1 MAMNFRNDLN
11 EKQFEAVTTSSKFNR
26 IIAGAGSGK
35 TRVLTYRLAY
45 LLKERG
51 LDPFSLLAITFTN
64 KAAKEM
70 KERTISLL
78 PELDLRNLQ
87 ISTFHSFC
95 NYLLRREIRVLGF
108 PPSFSILDESDT
120 KLLLKNCAE
129 DLGYEKSGPIFDY
142 AYRFIG
148 SCKTKGQL
156 PGDIKEDFLN
166 DLSKQA
172 LNLFKEYEK
181 RKNAQFSL
189 DFDDLLIYTV
199 LILSSYPEIKAKYN
213 NRFKEILVDEFQ
225 DTNDL
230 QFRLLTLLSGENTGI
245 YVVGDPDQTIYTW
258 RGANQ
263 RVILDFD
270 KYFRPLNTIILN
282 ENYRSTSSILNV
294 ANTLI
299 DKNKERVKKDL
310 FTQNGKGNEVICHE
324 ELNDVSEANWVIK
337 KIKDLQKIKNVKL
350 KDVVILYRSSFISKT
365 FEKALME
372 NRISYKVYG
381 GLKFYDRKEIK
392 DALAYFYLLLNDLDD
407 ISFLRIINVPRR
419 GIGDTSISIIK
430 KEARD
435 ENLSLY
441 KYIKDIFKYESMLS
455 PRAKN
460 SLTSLVN
467 IVEDYKVRVN
477 DKNLSF
483 SETLDSYLKKLG
495 YYDYLIQDDDSEGE
509 RIANVKTLIEDI
521 RSYLKDNPTSTLDE
535 YLQNITLLTSQ
546 DAIID
551 DENTLTLMTV
561 HTAKGLEFD
570 YVFVVGFTDTTFP
583 SFKSVS
589 EGGTKGLEEERRLAY
604 VAFTRARK
612 ELYITY
618 NKGYS
623 YATKTAHLPS
633 RFIKES
639 GINNIDSLFERDLR
653 RYDSSSTIYKINFSS
668 KEPSRKVSEGRN
680 STVISFNVNNET
692 KWKVGDLLTHDA
704 FGDGKVIEVDGD
716 IIIVDFEN
724 FGIKKMLGSH
734 HMLHKKG

>member
-1 MAMNFRNDLN
+1 MVMNFRNDLN

-51 LDPFSLLAITFTN
+51 LDPFTLLAITFTN

-230 QFRLLTLLSGENTGI
+230 QFKLLTLLSGENTGI

-270 KYFRPLNTIILN
+270 KYF
-282 ENYRSTSSILNV
+282 
-294 ANTLI
+294 
-299 DKNKERVKKDL
+299 
-310 FTQNGKGNEVICHE
+310 Q
-324 ELNDVSEANWVIK
+324 EL
-337 KIKDLQKIKNVKL
+337 
-350 KDVVILYRSSFISKT
+350 
-365 FEKALME
+365 
-372 NRISYKVYG
+372 
-381 GLKFYDRKEIK
+381 
-392 DALAYFYLLLNDLDD
+392 
-407 ISFLRIINVPRR
+407 
-419 GIGDTSISIIK
+419 
-430 KEARD
+430 
-435 ENLSLY
+435 
-441 KYIKDIFKYESMLS
+441 DIFQ
-455 PRAKN
+455 
-460 SLTSLVN
+460 
-467 IVEDYKVRVN
+467 
-477 DKNLSF
+477 
-483 SETLDSYLKKLG
+483 TLPL
-495 YYDYLIQDDDSEGE
+495 
-509 RIANVKTLIEDI
+509 
-521 RSYLKDNPTSTLDE
+521 
-535 YLQNITLLTSQ
+535 
-546 DAIID
+546 
-551 DENTLTLMTV
+551 
-561 HTAKGLEFD
+561 
-570 YVFVVGFTDTTFP
+570 
-583 SFKSVS
+583 
-589 EGGTKGLEEERRLAY
+589 
-604 VAFTRARK
+604 
-612 ELYITY
+612 
-618 NKGYS
+618 
-623 YATKTAHLPS
+623 
-633 RFIKES
+633 
-639 GINNIDSLFERDLR
+639 
-653 RYDSSSTIYKINFSS
+653 
-668 KEPSRKVSEGRN
+668 
-680 STVISFNVNNET
+680 
-692 KWKVGDLLTHDA
+692 
-704 FGDGKVIEVDGD
+704 
-716 IIIVDFEN
+716 
-724 FGIKKMLGSH
+724 
-734 HMLHKKG
+734 